1 MNRQQLQKFIQ
12 YLISEHHTEVLPTAQ
27 KLADEILQQK
37 SEINA
42 ICGAPDPTAGAAT
55 DDDHSWHLDETQVC
69 EAVRNYLGQVNY
81 YTENKPLNPLFAKVR
96 EMLRAQD
103 SNGARMLTLI
113 TEQLLNDPR
122 SSSMNDKNNRQL
134 WDQLGALW
142 VCIVL
147 NPRANHQ
154 ERMHWKGLL
163 EKWSKNKTCPQ
174 EDPDYRPLERENYR
188 DRSHRVRERDRNR
201 FFRENN
207 IRNMIFN
214 QPPVPPPPPQRH
226 NNNYNNNEENFDSS
240 ESDTDSDSETEE
252 NDNENVVVDALLE
265 NQVDPVEPINFLNDL
280 PRNVENEVRDFDDN
294 SRINFDIPM
303 LGENV
308 GCGIN
313 VDIILPPEN
322 DESSRESME
331 VDEENEVELDNINLD
346 EMRIEMN
353 GGNSD
358 NIPTE
363 LECEKCEKCNC
374 NLTFRTCNSFCKN
387 SNYSCQNSHKNCDK
401 ESKKEN
407 LTTDVLTTDK
417 IICSELSEENSE
429 LISDKNNC
437 RCNNLIENLDHI
449 NGHSS
454 KMLNQLPSTAAN
466 KCLCN
471 LNSSKEP
478 EPEPIEPEPI
488 QIAEEIPIEVSIN
501 QNNRGTVRPRDNDLE
516 NIRPIKKIK
525 LNNGNSSSRNKI
537 PRTIFHKALD
547 AVNMT
552 WDNQHLK
559 NILAGDN
566 YVCSSQN
573 SVQIAGSSKT
583 AQTANTTSVKSNFNS
598 IGQPLWHEQLQLC
611 AARID
616 SLRSHGHTD
625 AALRLSVSVVRTMK
639 QIQKDAQILWLKYQA
654 TIGTT
659 TTTITTTNQE
669 SEELKTPCCTHCDKN
684 DSAKTTPTKSTFAM
698 VRYDYMPNSNKNV
711 QQQNCRCYDNKMCGS
726 GGGGGYD
733 GPNHNYFNNF
743 GGPPPPMMRNNFNS
757 FNNRMYEPHHFHQ
770 VNNFNMPR
778 YSNTY
783 PMNSM
788 NNSVR
793 CHSEQC
799 GFGRRMQQPDY
810 FYNPTR
816 QNCSRDLERLSIENR
831 HRCECNNEK
840 CEKTENKSNEP
851 STSSAPSTSS
861 NTSSSSV
868 EETPKKDEETSAATA
883 ATAAVA
889 ANSVKMCTE
898 HSKNQCCIK
907 KFCCEVPKSVVSPAC
922 SKCPISDNLT
932 KFNCKNEMCSRPLSH
947 SCYPARNFDKEAAI
961 TERGKIFSFFLVFYT
976 VITFFGIF
984 VSDLHEFL
992 SFSGYFFD
1000 FY

>member
-12 YLISEHHTEVLPTAQ
+12 YLISEHQQVLPTAQ
-27 KLADEILQQK
+27 KLADQILQQK

-147 NPRANHQ
+147 NPRANHL
-154 ERMHWKGLL
+154 ERMHWKSLL

-214 QPPVPPPPPQRH
+214 QPPVPPPQRH
-226 NNNYNNNEENFDSS
+226 VNNYNNDENFDSS
-240 ESDTDSDSETEE
+240 ESDSDSDSETEE
-252 NDNENVVVDALLE
+252 NDNENENNIIVE
-265 NQVDPVEPINFLNDL
+265 NQVDPIEPINFLNDL

-303 LGENV
+303 LGENS

-322 DESSRESME
+322 DDSSRESME
-331 VDEENEVELDNINLD
+331 VDEENEVELGNINLD
-346 EMRIEMN
+346 EMRIEMD
-353 GGNSD
+353 GSSD
-358 NIPTE
+358 NIPAQ
-363 LECEKCEKCNC
+363 LEFDKCESCNC
-374 NLTFRTCNSFCKN
+374 NNLTFRTCNSFCKN

-401 ESKKEN
+401 ESLTEK

-417 IICSELSEENSE
+417 VICSKIIKENSE
-429 LISDKNNC
+429 IISDKNNC
-437 RCNNLIENLDHI
+437 RCIIKSLDNI

-454 KMLNQLPSTAAN
+454 KMINEISSAN
-466 KCLCN
+466 ICLCN
-471 LNSSKEP
+471 LNNKDP
-478 EPEPIEPEPI
+478 EQPEPIEPQI
-488 QIAEEIPIEVSIN
+488 QLVEEIPIELNIS
-501 QNNRGTVRPRDNDLE
+501 RGNVRPRDNDIE
-516 NIRPIKKIK
+516 NVRPIKKIK

-537 PRTIFHKALD
+537 PRSIFHKALD

-639 QIQKDAQILWLKYQA
+639 QIQKDAQILWLKYQV
-654 TIGTT
+654 TVRTP
-659 TTTITTTNQE
+659 TNQE
-669 SEELKTPCCTHCDKN
+669 TEEAKTSCCTNCDKETP
-684 DSAKTTPTKSTFAM
+684 SPTTPTTKSTFTM
-698 VRYDYMPNSNKNV
+698 VRYDYMPNSKKNV
-711 QQQNCRCYDNKMCGS
+711 QHPNCGCYNNKMS
-726 GGGGGYD
+726 ESGYD

-757 FNNRMYEPHHFHQ
+757 FNNHRMYEPHFHH

-783 PMNSM
+783 SMNSIS
-788 NNSVR
+788 NSIR

-799 GFGRRMQQPDY
+799 GYNRRIQPDH

-831 HRCECNNEK
+831 NRCECNNEK
-840 CEKTENKSNEP
+840 CEKESRINEP
-851 STSSAPSTSS
+851 STSAPSTSNT
-861 NTSSSSV
+861 NTSSV
-868 EETPKKDEETSAATA
+868 KETNKKDESETGEV
-883 ATAAVA
+883 AV
-889 ANSVKMCTE
+889 NSVQICTE
-898 HSKNQCCIK
+898 HSKKNQCCIK
-907 KFCCEVPKSVVSPAC
+907 KFCCDVSKSVANLPC

-932 KFNCKNEMCSRPLSH
+932 KLNCKNEMCSRPLSH

-961 TERGKIFSFFLVFYT
+961 TERGKLLFYIYFLEKMALQDNISVF
-976 VITFFGIF
+976 I
-984 VSDLHEFL
+984 L
-992 SFSGYFFD
+992 
-1000 FY
+1000 